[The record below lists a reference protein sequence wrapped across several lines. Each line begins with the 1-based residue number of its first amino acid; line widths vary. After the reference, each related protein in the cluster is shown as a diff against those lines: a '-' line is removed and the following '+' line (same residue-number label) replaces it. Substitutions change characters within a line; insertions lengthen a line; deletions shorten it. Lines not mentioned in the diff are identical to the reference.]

1 MSTSS
6 DKPDGKETAEK
17 RSSVRS
23 PNGRFTRGNRGGP
36 GRPAGLPNKKTRHLE
51 ALLEQDAEQLVTV
64 LIKKARS
71 GDATALRIAFDRLLP
86 PRRSR
91 PIEIDLPPINGLAD
105 LTAAHNAV
113 LAALNVGEISASEA
127 QSLAAVIETQ
137 RKSLEATALEDKV
150 RLLEAKLEN
159 FLRERSTND

>member
-6 DKPDGKETAEK
+6 DKPDGKKTAGK
-17 RSSVRS
+17 RSDARS
-23 PNGRFTRGNRGGP
+23 PSGRFTRGNRGGP
-36 GRPAGLPNKKTRHLE
+36 GRPAGLPNRKTRQLE
-51 ALLEQDAEQLVTV
+51 ALLEQDAEGLVAV
-64 LIKKARS
+64 LIKKARA

-86 PRRSR
+86 PRRNR
-91 PIEIDLPPINGLAD
+91 PIEIALPPINALAD

-150 RLLEAKLEN
+150 RQLEARLEDV
-159 FLRERSTND
+159 LRERSTKD

>member
-6 DKPDGKETAEK
+6 DNPDGTETSNNPSNA
-17 RSSVRS
+17 RS

-36 GRPAGLPNKKTRHLE
+36 GRPAGLPNRRTRHLE
-51 ALLEQDAEQLVTV
+51 ALLEQDAEHLVAV
-64 LIKKARS
+64 LIRKARD
-71 GDATALRIAFDRLLP
+71 GDTTALRIAFDRLLP

-91 PIEIDLPPINGLAD
+91 PIEIALPSITGLAD

-113 LAALNVGEISASEA
+113 LSALNIGEISASEA
-127 QSLAAVIETQ
+127 QALTAVIDTQ

-150 RLLEAKLEN
+150 RHLEARLED
-159 FLRERSTND
+159 FLRERSTKA

>member
-1 MSTSS
+1 MSTPS
-6 DKPDGKETAEK
+6 DKPNGKESADNP
-17 RSSVRS
+17 SNARS

-36 GRPAGLPNKKTRHLE
+36 GRPSGLPNRRTRHLE
-51 ALLEQDAEQLVTV
+51 ALLEQHAEHLVAV
-64 LIKKARS
+64 LIRKARS
-71 GDATALRIAFDRLLP
+71 GDAVALRIVVDRLLP
-86 PRRSR
+86 PRRRR

-113 LAALNVGEISASEA
+113 LSALNVGEISASEA

-150 RLLEAKLEN
+150 RQLEARLEDV
-159 FLRERSTND
+159 LHERSTKD

>member
-6 DKPDGKETAEK
+6 DNPDGNETSDN
-17 RSSVRS
+17 SSNARS

-36 GRPAGLPNKKTRHLE
+36 GRPSGLPNRKTRQLE
-51 ALLEQDAEQLVTV
+51 ALLEQDAEHLVAV
-64 LIKKARS
+64 LIRKARA

-91 PIEIDLPPINGLAD
+91 PIEIELPPINGLAD
-105 LTAAHNAV
+105 LTTAHNAV
-113 LAALNVGEISASEA
+113 LSALNVGEISASEA
-127 QSLAAVIETQ
+127 QALTAVIDTQ

-150 RLLEAKLEN
+150 RQLEARLEE
-159 FLRERSTND
+159 FLRERSTKA